1 MSILTIDSTIEDVQK
16 LLVDNDKDFLG
27 QIKSLN
33 KGKTIIEGKQILTK
47 DFHFFMALMLQG
59 VGKDKCRSNFINI
72 AYPDKDKSTNTS
84 DTTWR
89 RNAGIF
95 VNDKAGN
102 IDPIL
107 NGKLA
112 NISKDTKLEA
122 FENGS
127 WYDLLDDKNNPI
139 FYTINPNT
147 GNGETRV
154 KEKIRQIVNFLVKDV
169 QVTSNGGFEFMAD
182 LYTLLLSNKQMILNG
197 APGTGKTWMVRKIVK
212 EKCNNNE
219 QQYKFVQFHPSY
231 DYSDFVEGLRPVVI
245 KGKEEPTFV
254 RMDGV
259 FKEFCRYIVEEDDK
273 NNPYYFIVDE
283 INRADLAKV
292 FGELMFG
299 LEESYRGK
307 HNPIQTQYKNLVT
320 YKIVTKSDTA
330 NTMYAQDD
338 IGKAVPIE
346 DDVFKDGFFIPE
358 NLFFIGTMND
368 IDRSVDSMDFALRR
382 RFQWVDIKANEI
394 MESSLRSILSRD
406 NQDKDSEIGGRIA
419 DAAKKIIA
427 MNNIISSG
435 EYKFGLSEAYHI
447 GPAYFKKLKTSSDEE
462 LKASLQSIFDTNIT
476 SILKEYTRG
485 RKSEDINVWIN
496 RCREA
501 LLEEN

>member
-1 MSILTIDSTIEDVQK
+1 MMSILDEKLQVVAEVLQQEKNREVLYQKIGKCQRKYEWARIIMLIGGKKALMDKKKLSFNNIYEEYGMRQFYDVGAFRKAIGTALTGKGGSNSPTCKVEEMISELDKFNGGIYNWQGTLEELINNIYNEAKTSNSAENLEEIKKICSIFVIKNDGELINMIDN
-16 LLVDNDKDFLG
+16 LVESVITKVINT
-27 QIKSLN
+27 N
-33 KGKTIIEGKQILTK
+33 KQI
-47 DFHFFMALMLQG
+47 
-59 VGKDKCRSNFINI
+59 
-72 AYPDKDKSTNTS
+72 
-84 DTTWR
+84 
-89 RNAGIF
+89 IF
-95 VNDKAGN
+95 
-102 IDPIL
+102 
-107 NGKLA
+107 
-112 NISKDTKLEA
+112 T
-122 FENGS
+122 
-127 WYDLLDDKNNPI
+127 
-139 FYTINPNT
+139 
-147 GNGETRV
+147 
-154 KEKIRQIVNFLVKDV
+154 
-169 QVTSNGGFEFMAD
+169 
-182 LYTLLLSNKQMILNG
+182 G

-259 FKEFCRYIVEEDDK
+259 FKEFCRYIVEENDE

-307 HNPIQTQYKNLVT
+307 DNPIQTQYNNLVT
-320 YKIVTKSDTA
+320 YKIVTESDTE
-330 NTMYAQDD
+330 DD
-338 IGKAVPIE
+338 IGKAVPI
-346 DDVFKDGFFIPE
+346 DNDVFKDGFFIPE

-368 IDRSVDSMDFALRR
+368 IDRSVESMDFALRR

-485 RKSEDINVWIN
+485 RKSEDINAWIN

>member
-1 MSILTIDSTIEDVQK
+1 MSILDEKLQVVAEVLQQEKNREVLYQKIGKCQRKYEWARIIMLIGGKKALMDKKKLSFNNIYEEYGMRQFYDVGAFRKAIGTALTGKGGSNSPTCKVEEMISELDKFNGGIYNWQGTLEELINNIYNEAKTSNSAENLEEIKKICSIFVIKNDGELINMIDN
-16 LLVDNDKDFLG
+16 LVESVITKVINT
-27 QIKSLN
+27 N
-33 KGKTIIEGKQILTK
+33 KQI
-47 DFHFFMALMLQG
+47 
-59 VGKDKCRSNFINI
+59 
-72 AYPDKDKSTNTS
+72 
-84 DTTWR
+84 
-89 RNAGIF
+89 IF
-95 VNDKAGN
+95 
-102 IDPIL
+102 
-107 NGKLA
+107 
-112 NISKDTKLEA
+112 T
-122 FENGS
+122 
-127 WYDLLDDKNNPI
+127 
-139 FYTINPNT
+139 
-147 GNGETRV
+147 
-154 KEKIRQIVNFLVKDV
+154 
-169 QVTSNGGFEFMAD
+169 
-182 LYTLLLSNKQMILNG
+182 G

-259 FKEFCRYIVEEDDK
+259 FKEFCRYIVEENDE

-307 HNPIQTQYKNLVT
+307 DNPIQTQYNNLVT
-320 YKIVTKSDTA
+320 YKIVTESDTE
-330 NTMYAQDD
+330 DD
-338 IGKAVPIE
+338 IGKAVPI
-346 DDVFKDGFFIPE
+346 DNDVFKDGFFIPE

-368 IDRSVDSMDFALRR
+368 IDRSVESMDFALRR

-485 RKSEDINVWIN
+485 RKSEDINAWIN